1 MKLNCALFI
10 LGEEK
15 LRDTEITR
23 LRRRNDFLDIIRVKM
38 MNQPGA
44 LQALQ
49 LEGFQVPPFPHFP
62 STP

>member
-23 LRRRNDFLDIIRVKM
+23 LKRRNDFLDIIRVKI
-38 MNQPGA
+38 MNQSGA

-49 LEGFQVPPFPHFP
+49 LEGF
-62 STP
+62 

>member
-1 MKLNCALFI
+1 MKLNCVLFI

-23 LRRRNDFLDIIRVKM
+23 LRRRNDFLDIIRVKI
-38 MNQPGA
+38 MNQSGA

-49 LEGFQVPPFPHFP
+49 LEGF
-62 STP
+62 